1 MRLNAAVRREITHN
15 ATKTLHDRRVA
26 MGKREA
32 ELAVR
37 CYDAAFTL
45 AIRKAIKTVVAID
58 HPHMRWFKREH
69 RLTFNVAGQTVQL
82 SAAEAH
88 PVPQGYYVSL
98 TMGSPITIEQ
108 NKALVNDVRA
118 WQADSEKLKSEI
130 SIAEKTLATLLKTVG
145 STETLFKAWPEGKKF
160 YSTPP
165 LTPASKI
172 SVPAVQMQA
181 LNTMLGL
188 TA

>member
-15 ATKTLHDRRVA
+15 ATKALHDRKVA
-26 MGKREA
+26 MGKREDA
-32 ELAVR
+32 LAVR
-37 CYDAAFTL
+37 CWVNAFTPKERIAL
-45 AIRKAIKTVVAID
+45 QRVQESSDK
-58 HPHMRWFKREH
+58 PRRWLKCEH

-82 SAAEAH
+82 NAAEAH
-88 PVPQGYYVSL
+88 PVPQGYYISF
-98 TMGSPITIEQ
+98 TMGNPITIEH
-108 NKALVNDVRA
+108 NKTLVNDVRA

-130 SIAEKTLATLLKTVG
+130 SIAEKTLETLLKTVG

-188 TA
+188 TT